1 MSFTVVG
8 TILWGFL
15 DTYLRYRFLDKMLG
29 SKIQYTYLWF
39 YVGNVLYGQINVRL
53 SLAVTLWGN
62 LIYLCGCAFLLN
74 VLLFY
79 GSVIKKVFFTLWMYC
94 GAELVCDMFLILF
107 DGLAIRQGE
116 AGCSDMAI
124 SVASIIA
131 SIVQFTM
138 MEVLQRKLCI
148 LKQDFENQD
157 ALYLMPVILFIYA
170 AVSMMTAMFGGVG
183 DWTSKTVLA
192 MAVPCILV
200 AFGGAVLHVYC
211 IVRLD
216 ASLAKRLESQQYQM
230 MGRHMEAL
238 AGQYEQMMK
247 IRHDIRN
254 HGLCLAQLLSE
265 EKTKEA
271 VKYLEELNIRMET
284 GKPAVQ
290 TGSVFADALLNPKC
304 QQAKEW
310 GIDMDISMRVPG
322 EEQIRA
328 ADLCCI
334 LANALDNAMEA
345 CKRGGDARKSSG
357 WIKVRAGMHGDYW
370 VLEVKNS
377 VFSPVSVQ
385 EGRVISEKHTSGH
398 GIGLQNI
405 RAVVGRYGGVLD
417 MKSDSCFVLSVM
429 LPLPSA
435 AEK

>member
-124 SVASIIA
+124 SIASIIA

-192 MAVPCILV
+192 MAVPCSLV

-216 ASLAKRLESQQYQM
+216 ASLAKRLESQQYQI
-230 MGRHMEAL
+230 E
-238 AGQYEQMMK
+238 
-247 IRHDIRN
+247 
-254 HGLCLAQLLSE
+254 
-265 EKTKEA
+265 
-271 VKYLEELNIRMET
+271 
-284 GKPAVQ
+284 
-290 TGSVFADALLNPKC
+290 
-304 QQAKEW
+304 
-310 GIDMDISMRVPG
+310 
-322 EEQIRA
+322 
-328 ADLCCI
+328 
-334 LANALDNAMEA
+334 
-345 CKRGGDARKSSG
+345 
-357 WIKVRAGMHGDYW
+357 
-370 VLEVKNS
+370 
-377 VFSPVSVQ
+377 
-385 EGRVISEKHTSGH
+385 
-398 GIGLQNI
+398 
-405 RAVVGRYGGVLD
+405 
-417 MKSDSCFVLSVM
+417 
-429 LPLPSA
+429 
-435 AEK
+435 